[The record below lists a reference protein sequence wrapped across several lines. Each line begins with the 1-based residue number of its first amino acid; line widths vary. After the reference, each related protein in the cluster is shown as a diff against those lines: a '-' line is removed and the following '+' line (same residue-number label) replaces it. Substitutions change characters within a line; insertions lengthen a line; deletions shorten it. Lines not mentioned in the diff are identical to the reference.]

1 MKIKK
6 HPWRWI
12 FIGLTLLWM
21 VFIFLM
27 SEAPA
32 DLSDRTSGRLVNFV
46 QQVFYRKWD
55 ALEPADWEKQMW
67 QLHYLLRKIAHF
79 TEYIILGADLSL
91 ILMTFEKPFSFR
103 FLTGFFA
110 GVLYAVSDEFHQ
122 TFVAGRDGAVFDVCI
137 DAGGV
142 FVGVLLVLGI
152 FAMAEADRSRKRSLL
167 QHMRS

>member
-1 MKIKK
+1 MKIEK

-21 VFIFLM
+21 AFIFLM

-32 DLSDRTSGRLVNFV
+32 VVSDRTSGRLVNFV

-55 ALEPADWEKQMW
+55 TLEPAEWEKQMR

-79 TEYIILGADLSL
+79 TEFAVLGADLSL
-91 ILMTFEKPFSFR
+91 ILLTFDKPFSFR
-103 FLTGFFA
+103 FPAGLLF
-110 GVLYAVSDEFHQ
+110 GVLYASSDEFHQ
-122 TFVAGRDGAVFDVCI
+122 TFVEGRDGAVFDVCI

-142 FVGVLLVLGI
+142 FVGVLLVLGL
-152 FAMAEADRSRKRSLL
+152 FAMSEADRRRKRSPL
-167 QHMRS
+167 QHTES